1 MFFCGWEQRELLL
14 ISQITSKLFFSSCL
28 PPQKW
33 KKNLIVFEKHLDDQL
48 SLSITHLLQPFFT
61 FFFLHMTHMGAFYL
75 PQKFSWKWSI
85 ASAVSSLWAMWVHL
99 EQSECKLYL
108 SCLEHLRYGLIH
120 TFSVL
125 PFLNAIAVNHM
136 A

>member
-33 KKNLIVFEKHLDDQL
+33 KTNLIVFEKHLDDQL

-61 FFFLHMTHMGAFYL
+61 FFFFAHDSYGCLLPTTKVLLKMNHSISCECTLSYVSAFGAKWMRVIFVLSRAFKVWLDSHLQCTTL
-75 PQKFSWKWSI
+75 PQ
-85 ASAVSSLWAMWVHL
+85 
-99 EQSECKLYL
+99 CY
-108 SCLEHLRYGLIH
+108 CC
-120 TFSVL
+120 
-125 PFLNAIAVNHM
+125 
-136 A
+136 

>member
-14 ISQITSKLFFSSCL
+14 ISQITSKLFFPSCL
-28 PPQKW
+28 LPQKW
-33 KKNLIVFEKHLDDQL
+33 KTNLFSRNTWMTNFHYP
-48 SLSITHLLQPFFT
+48 LLIYFNLFLT

-75 PQKFSWKWSI
+75 PQKFYWKWSI

-99 EQSECKLYL
+99 EQSECELYL

-125 PFLNAIAVNHM
+125 PFLNAIAVSHM